1 MIDPAEIRDQMA
13 VVDSAGFPIGT
24 ALGVEGDL
32 IRITPAGAADGVS
45 HFLPLALIER
55 IADGRLWLRNIVPD
69 EGTRLSPEALAA
81 GYHGQGA
88 PPGPAP
94 AVANPAL
101 PE

>member
-1 MIDPAEIRDQMA
+1 MIDPAEIQEKMA

-32 IRITPAGAADGVS
+32 IRLTRAGAADGVS
-45 HFLPLALIER
+45 HFLPLARIER

-69 EGTRLSPEALAA
+69 EGTGLSPEALAA

-88 PPGPAP
+88 PPGPAST
-94 AVANPAL
+94 AAD

>member
-1 MIDPAEIRDQMA
+1 MGIIDPAEIQEQMA

-32 IRITPAGAADGVS
+32 IRLTRAGAADGVS
-45 HFLPLALIER
+45 HFLPLARIER

-69 EGTRLSPEALAA
+69 EGTGLNPEALAA

-88 PPGPAP
+88 PRGPAST
-94 AVANPAL
+94 AAD